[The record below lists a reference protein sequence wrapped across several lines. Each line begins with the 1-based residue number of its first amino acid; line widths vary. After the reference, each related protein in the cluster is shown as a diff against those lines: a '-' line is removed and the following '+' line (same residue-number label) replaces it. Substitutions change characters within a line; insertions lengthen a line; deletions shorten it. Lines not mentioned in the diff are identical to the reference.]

1 MAEKKPKRG
10 NDDEANKK
18 PRRGHNEGSV
28 FYDKDK
34 DRWVAFV
41 SIAPGKYKKFRFKNK
56 QDAIRKKN
64 EMLRDLEKGTLAK
77 GPQRKLGEYLLDWL
91 ENVHKSKLRVGSY
104 VAYKKWVGH
113 LVSGLG
119 DVTLQKL
126 TAEQV
131 EDFLQKKL
139 EEGLSSKTVHEIYGV
154 LRVALKRAL
163 RLEIV
168 SRNVC
173 DMVDSPTVVS
183 RKAVPLSVEQA
194 RLLVEHVRGHRLE
207 TLLAM
212 AIVTGMRRG
221 ELLGLRWSD
230 VDFER
235 HRLLVLHSVGY
246 IAGYGYVEGEPK
258 TDSGK
263 RWVSFPSFLFQ
274 MLKKHRVQQREI
286 QETAKKWVEHDLVF
300 PNLSGGYLH
309 PNHMGETFR
318 KLLVEAGLPAIHFH
332 DLRHSAA
339 TILLCMGVNIKVIQA
354 LLGHSHIS
362 TTLEVYGHL
371 VESMQQEIVDTWD
384 DVFKVDDK
392 DESDEDK
399 DEDDRDNKK

>member
-1 MAEKKPKRG
+1 MAEKKSRH
-10 NDDEANKK
+10 
-18 PRRGHNEGSV
+18 GHNEGSV
-28 FYDKDK
+28 FYDNNKE
-34 DRWVAFV
+34 RWVAKV
-41 SIAPGKYKKFRFKNK
+41 SIGPGKTKRFYFEKKS
-56 QDAIRKKN
+56 DAIKKKN
-64 EMLRDLEKGTLAK
+64 EALRDLERGTFAK
-77 GPQRKLGEYLLDWL
+77 GPQRKLGEYLEDWL
-91 ENVHKSKLRVGSY
+91 ENVHKSKLLIGSY

-113 LVSGLG
+113 LVDGLG
-119 DVTLQKL
+119 NVFLQKL
-126 TAEQV
+126 SAEQV

-139 EEGLSSKTVHEIYGV
+139 DEGLSSKTVHEIYGV

-173 DMVDSPTVVS
+173 DMVDPPTIVS
-183 RKAVPLSVEQA
+183 REAVPLSVEQA
-194 RLLVEHVRGHRLE
+194 RVLVDHVRGHRLE

-221 ELLGLRWSD
+221 ELLALRWSD

-235 HRLLVLHSVGY
+235 HRLLVLHSVSY
-246 IAGYGYVEGEPK
+246 IAGYGYVEGKPK

-263 RWVSFPSFLFQ
+263 RWVSFPSFLFE
-274 MLKKHRVQQREI
+274 MLKQHRVQQRDL

-318 KLLVEAGLPAIHFH
+318 KLLVAAGLPAIHFH
-332 DLRHSAA
+332 DLRHSAG
-339 TILLCMGVNIKVIQA
+339 TILMSMGVNVKVIQA

-362 TTLEVYGHL
+362 TTLGVYGHL
-371 VESMQQEIVDTWD
+371 LPSMQQEVVDTWD
-384 DVFKVDDK
+384 GVFKVDDE
-392 DESDEDK
+392 DEEDEK
-399 DEDDRDNKK
+399 

>member
-1 MAEKKPKRG
+1 M
-10 NDDEANKK
+10 DDKK

-28 FYDKDK
+28 FHDSNR
-34 DRWVAFV
+34 DRWVAKV
-41 SIAPGKYKKFRFKNK
+41 SIAPGKTKRFYFKNK
-56 QDAIRKKN
+56 SDAIKKKN
-64 EMLRDLEKGTLAK
+64 EALRDLERGALAK
-77 GPQRKLGEYLLDWL
+77 GPQRKLGEYLQDWL
-91 ENVHKSKLRVGSY
+91 ENMHKSKLRVGSY

-113 LVSGLG
+113 LVDGLG
-119 DVTLQKL
+119 NVPLQKL

-131 EDFLQKKL
+131 QDFLQKKL
-139 EEGLSSKTVHEIYGV
+139 DDGLSSKTVHEIHAV
-154 LRVALKRAL
+154 LRVALKKAV
-163 RLEIV
+163 RLEVV

-173 DMVDSPTVVS
+173 DMVDPPTIVS
-183 RKAVPLSVEQA
+183 REAVPLSVEQA

-221 ELLGLRWSD
+221 ELLALRWSD

-246 IAGYGYVEGEPK
+246 ITGYGYVEGKPK

-263 RWVSFPSFLFQ
+263 RWVSFPAFLFE
-274 MLKKHRVQQREI
+274 MLKEHRVQQREL

-332 DLRHSAA
+332 DLRHSAG
-339 TILLCMGVNIKVIQA
+339 TILMSMGVNAKVIQA

-362 TTLEVYGHL
+362 TTLGVYGHL
-371 VESMQQEIVDTWD
+371 LPSMQQEVVDTWD
-384 DVFKVDDK
+384 DVFKIDDEGEK
-392 DESDEDK
+392 
-399 DEDDRDNKK
+399 